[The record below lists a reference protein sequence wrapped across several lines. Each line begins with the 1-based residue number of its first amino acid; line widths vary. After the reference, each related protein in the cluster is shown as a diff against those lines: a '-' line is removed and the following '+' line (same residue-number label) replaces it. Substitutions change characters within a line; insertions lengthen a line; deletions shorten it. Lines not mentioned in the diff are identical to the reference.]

1 MQRYAVFLKLA
12 NVLPFFFKQNC
23 FFPFFVVFS
32 TVGGQFLPFYG
43 LSNYMRVYMA
53 SDADLPT
60 RNLQVVLRRK
70 CGELGVGFGLIPE
83 RG

>member
-1 MQRYAVFLKLA
+1 MFCRFFSNKIAFFRFLS
-12 NVLPFFFKQNC
+12 FFRLSAGNIY
-23 FFPFFVVFS
+23 
-32 TVGGQFLPFYG
+32 LFYG

-70 CGELGVGFGLIPE
+70 CGEFGVGFGLIPE

>member
-1 MQRYAVFLKLA
+1 MFCR
-12 NVLPFFFKQNC
+12 FFSNKIAFSR
-23 FFPFFVVFS
+23 FFVVFS

-70 CGELGVGFGLIPE
+70 CGEFGVGFCLIPE